1 MRIARKVLK
10 WVGITL
16 GGLIGI
22 IIIAAVV
29 LYFIGTSKINKTYD
43 VEVVAVTVPTDDQ
56 AIERG
61 RHFVEAVALCQECH
75 GQDLSG
81 EDKLE
86 EDALFGTYSPRNLTS
101 GRGGI
106 GGTFSDIDYVRA
118 IRHGIGKDGKALVI
132 MPSEFYNK
140 ISDSDL
146 GAIIAFLKS
155 LPPVDNEVPETSL
168 GPLGRIFTVMES
180 SLLPATLID
189 HEAPRPA
196 EPQPGVTR
204 EYGEYLAFICSLCH
218 GDALSGGSVPG
229 DEPDAPPAPNLT
241 PGGLLGRWSEAD
253 FINTLRTGVT
263 PGSRSLDS
271 ENMPWKFFAKMTDDE
286 LKAIWMYLQSLPAK
300 KYKEK

>member
-1 MRIARKVLK
+1 MHIALKILK

-16 GGLIGI
+16 GGLIGV

-29 LYFIGTSKINKTYD
+29 LYVIGSTKVNKTYD

-75 GQDLSG
+75 GENLGGD
-81 EDKLE
+81 DLE
-86 EDALFGTYSPRNLTS
+86 EDPLFGTYSPRNLTP

-146 GAIIAFLKS
+146 GDIIAFLKS

-168 GPLGRIFTVMES
+168 GPLGRIFTVLES

-196 EPQPGVTR
+196 EPQPGVTV
-204 EYGEYLAFICSLCH
+204 EYGQYMAFMCSLCH

-241 PGGLLGRWSEAD
+241 PGGGLARWSEAD
-253 FINTLRTGVT
+253 FINTLRTGTT
-263 PGSRSLDS
+263 PDGRSLDS
-271 ENMPWKFFAKMTDDE
+271 EFMPWERFAKKTDDE
-286 LKAIWMYLQSLPAK
+286 LKAIRMYLQSLPAK
-300 KYKEK
+300 EFKEK

>member
-1 MRIARKVLK
+1 M
-10 WVGITL
+10 
-16 GGLIGI
+16 
-22 IIIAAVV
+22 
-29 LYFIGTSKINKTYD
+29 
-43 VEVVAVTVPTDDQ
+43 PTGDQ

-61 RHFVEAVALCQECH
+61 RHFVEAIALCQECH
-75 GQDLSG
+75 GEDLSD

-86 EDALFGTYSPRNLTS
+86 EDPLFGTCSPRNLTP

-106 GGTFSDIDYVRA
+106 GGTFSDIDYTRA

-132 MPSEFYNK
+132 MPSEFFNK

-155 LPPVDNEVPETSL
+155 LPPVGNEVPETSL
-168 GPLGRIFTVMES
+168 GPLGRIFTVLES

-196 EPQPGVTR
+196 EPQPGVTK
-204 EYGEYLAFICSLCH
+204 EYGHYTAFMCSLCH

-229 DEPDAPPAPNLT
+229 DEADAPPAPNLT
-241 PGGLLGRWSEAD
+241 HGGPLRLWSEAY

-263 PGSRSLDS
+263 PGGRSLDS
-271 ENMPWKFFAKMTDDE
+271 ENMPWKFFTKMTDAE
-286 LKAIWMYLQSLPAK
+286 LKAIWLYLKSLPAK
-300 KYKEK
+300 EFKEK

>member
-10 WVGITL
+10 WGGIVL
-16 GGLIGI
+16 GGLIGVLV
-22 IIIAAVV
+22 IALAV
-29 LYFIGTSKINKTYD
+29 LYFIGSGKVNKTYD
-43 VEVVAVTVPTDDQ
+43 VEVVAVTVPTGDQ

-61 RHFVEAVALCQECH
+61 RHFVEAIALCQECH
-75 GQDLSG
+75 GDNLSG
-81 EDKLE
+81 EDNLE
-86 EDALFGTYSPRNLTS
+86 EDPLFGTYSPRNLTP

-106 GGTFSDIDYVRA
+106 GGTFSDIDYTRA
-118 IRHGIGKDGKALVI
+118 IRHGVGKDGKALVI

-168 GPLGRIFTVMES
+168 GPLGRICTVLES

-204 EYGEYLAFICSLCH
+204 EYGEYLTFMCSLCH

-241 PGGLLGRWSEAD
+241 PGGPLRLWSEAD

-263 PGSRSLDS
+263 PGGRSLDS
-271 ENMPWKFFAKMTDDE
+271 ENMPWEYFTKMTDDE
-286 LKAIWMYLQSLPAK
+286 LEAIWMYLQSLPAK
-300 KYKEK
+300 EFKEK

>member
-1 MRIARKVLK
+1 M
-10 WVGITL
+10 
-16 GGLIGI
+16 
-22 IIIAAVV
+22 
-29 LYFIGTSKINKTYD
+29 
-43 VEVVAVTVPTDDQ
+43 PTDDQ

-75 GQDLSG
+75 GDDLSG

-86 EDALFGTYSPRNLTS
+86 EDLLFGTYSPRNLTP
-101 GRGGI
+101 GQGGI

-118 IRHGIGKDGKALVI
+118 IRHGIGKDDKALVI
-132 MPSEFYNK
+132 MPSEFFNK

-146 GAIIAFLKS
+146 GDIIAFLKN

-168 GPLGRIFTVMES
+168 GPLGRIFTVLES

-196 EPQPGVTR
+196 EPVPGVTV
-204 EYGEYLAFICSLCH
+204 EYGKYMAFVCSLCH

-241 PGGLLGRWSEAD
+241 PGGGLARWSEAD
-253 FINTLRTGVT
+253 FINTLRTGNT
-263 PGSRSLDS
+263 PDGRQLDS
-271 ENMPWKFFAKMTDDE
+271 ENMPWEFFRKMTDDE

-300 KYKEK
+300 EFKEK

>member
-1 MRIARKVLK
+1 MRIALKILK

-16 GGLIGI
+16 GGLIGV

-29 LYFIGTSKINKTYD
+29 LYFIGSSKINKTYD

-86 EDALFGTYSPRNLTS
+86 EDTLFGTYSPRNLTP

-132 MPSEFYNK
+132 MPAEFFNK

-146 GAIIAFLKS
+146 GAIIAFLKN

-168 GPLGRIFTVMES
+168 GPLGRIFTVLES
-180 SLLPATLID
+180 SLLPTTLID
-189 HEAPRPA
+189 HDAPRPA
-196 EPQPGVTR
+196 EPQPGVTV
-204 EYGEYLAFICSLCH
+204 EYGRYMTIMCSLCH

-241 PGGLLGRWSEAD
+241 PGGGLARWSEAD
-253 FINTLRTGVT
+253 FINTLRTGNT
-263 PGSRSLDS
+263 PDGRSLDS
-271 ENMPWKFFAKMTDDE
+271 ENMP
-286 LKAIWMYLQSLPAK
+286 SLEILHK
-300 KYKEK
+300 NDRR